1 MVTRHALQVSR
12 SGQGYID
19 LHKSLEW
26 TRKRGTNFED
36 GPEKVV
42 RFKKKIMK

>member
-1 MVTRHALQVSR
+1 
-12 SGQGYID
+12 
-19 LHKSLEW
+19 LEW